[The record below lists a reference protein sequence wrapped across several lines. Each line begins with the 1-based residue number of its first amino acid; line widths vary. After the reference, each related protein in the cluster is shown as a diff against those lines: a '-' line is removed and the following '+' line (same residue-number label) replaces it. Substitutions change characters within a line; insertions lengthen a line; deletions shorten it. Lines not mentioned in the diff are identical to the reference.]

1 MAYETSQAAIDNIL
15 GEIHALNSKI
25 QVIAQRMKIME
36 RNEEIIGKTL
46 ISHNKML
53 KALEEEINALK
64 SGGVSEGG
72 SGELEKNAVALK
84 EVKDLIKDAK
94 KQMDMN
100 KKEID
105 LIKAE
110 LGEIKYVLDSIN
122 PVAYATVDQVADLV
136 EEKLEEY
143 QRKKKS

>member
-1 MAYETSQAAIDNIL
+1 MPEPAQMMLDNIM

-53 KALEEEINALK
+53 KAIEDELNTLKAGGLAIGPNDEGKNEGVLQEI
-64 SGGVSEGG
+64 GDM
-72 SGELEKNAVALK
+72 
-84 EVKDLIKDAK
+84 VKVAK
-94 KQMDMN
+94 KQMDVN

-105 LIKAE
+105 LIKTE
-110 LGEIKYVLDSIN
+110 LSEIKYVLDAIN
-122 PVAYATVDQVADLV
+122 PVAYATIDQVADLV
-136 EEKLEEY
+136 DEKIDEY
-143 QRKKKS
+143 MKKRKI

>member
-1 MAYETSQAAIDNIL
+1 MPEPAQMMIDNIM

-53 KALEEEINALK
+53 KAIEEELNTLK
-64 SGGVSEGG
+64 AGGLAIGPSDEGKNEG
-72 SGELEKNAVALK
+72 VLQEIGEM
-84 EVKDLIKDAK
+84 VKIAK
-94 KQMDMN
+94 KQMDVN

-105 LIKAE
+105 LIKTE
-110 LGEIKYVLDSIN
+110 LSEIKSVLDPIN
-122 PVAYATVDQVADLV
+122 PVAYATIDQVAELV
-136 EEKLEEY
+136 DEKIADY
-143 QRKKKS
+143 MKKKKG

>member
-1 MAYETSQAAIDNIL
+1 MPEPTQVLIDNIM

-53 KALEEEINALK
+53 KGIEEEINALK
-64 SGGVSEGG
+64 SGGVLPESG
-72 SGELEKNAVALK
+72 SGDIEKNSVAIK
-84 EVKDLIKDAK
+84 EVKDLIRDAK
-94 KQMDMN
+94 KQMDVN

-105 LIKAE
+105 LIKTE
-110 LGEIKYVLDSIN
+110 LSEIKYVLDAIN

-136 EEKLEEY
+136 DEKLEDL
-143 QRKKKS
+143 QRKKKG

>member
-1 MAYETSQAAIDNIL
+1 MPEPAQMMIDNIM

-53 KALEEEINALK
+53 KGIEEEINALK
-64 SGGVSEGG
+64 SGGVMAEGG
-72 SGELEKNAVALK
+72 SADLEKNAGALK
-84 EVKDLIKDAK
+84 EVKDIVKEAK
-94 KQMDMN
+94 KQMDAN

-105 LIKAE
+105 LIKTE
-110 LGEIKYVLDSIN
+110 LSEIKYVLDAIN
-122 PVAYATVDQVADLV
+122 PVAYVTVDQVADLID
-136 EEKLEEY
+136 EKLEDL
-143 QRKKKS
+143 QRKKKG

>member
-1 MAYETSQAAIDNIL
+1 MAYETSQAAIDNIM

-53 KALEEEINALK
+53 KALEEEINSLK
-64 SGGVSEGG
+64 SGGISGGG
-72 SGELEKNAVALK
+72 SEDVERGSEILK
-84 EVKDLIKDAK
+84 EVKDMIKEAK
-94 KQMDMN
+94 KQADTN

-105 LIKAE
+105 LIKTE
-110 LGEIKYVLDSIN
+110 LDEIKYVLDSIN

-136 EEKLEEY
+136 EEKLEEF